1 MTHPHETPPLTA
13 DELRLLTVESR
24 ARALFLYHPT
34 PLFELDPEGR
44 FRHANLAAA
53 RFADLNEQEGKGV
66 HFSRFIAPAHRERV
80 ERNFQRALGG
90 KPSRCAAEVINLTGH
105 HHRVEMDML
114 PIACERGMLGVYVLL
129 HPRQEPV
136 PRPPGDA
143 SAPHDMAAT
152 RLLEAIPLGTALL
165 DLTRQDYPVL
175 GCNQAL
181 CRLLDMP
188 RDVIEGHQLPVLR
201 ERESLAVRQLHTAL
215 ARRQPIRER
224 LTLTRRGGQPLPIQL
239 YLQPLEA
246 ADGDSEAVRQMLAL
260 HVPLHDT
267 DSGSRAMERGLVL

>member
-1 MTHPHETPPLTA
+1 MTDPNDTPPLTA
-13 DELRLLTVESR
+13 TDLRLLTIESR
-24 ARALFLYHPT
+24 AKALFAYHPM

-90 KPSRCAAEVINLTGH
+90 RPSRCEAEVINLASQ
-105 HHRVEMDML
+105 HRQVQLDML
-114 PIACERGMLGVYVLL
+114 PIACERGILGVYVLL
-129 HPRQEPV
+129 TPQPEPV
-136 PRPPGDA
+136 PP
-143 SAPHDMAAT
+143 SAEVTH
-152 RLLEAIPLGTALL
+152 LLEAIPVGTALL
-165 DLTRQDYPVL
+165 DLTQQDYPVRQ
-175 GCNQAL
+175 CNQAL

-188 RDVIEGHQLPVLR
+188 RDVVEGHPLPALR
-201 ERESLAVRQLHTAL
+201 EQESLAVRQLYAAL
-215 ARRQPIRER
+215 ARRQPACER

-239 YLQPLEA
+239 YLQPLEST
-246 ADGDSEAVRQMLAL
+246 DGDSEAVRQMLAL

>member
-1 MTHPHETPPLTA
+1 MTDPNDTPPLTA
-13 DELRLLTVESR
+13 TDLRLLTIESR
-24 ARALFLYHPT
+24 AKALFAYHPM

-66 HFSRFIAPAHRERV
+66 HFSRFINLEYRERV

-129 HPRQEPV
+129 HPRQEPA
-136 PRPPGDA
+136 PRPPGA
-143 SAPHDMAAT
+143 EAA
-152 RLLEAIPLGTALL
+152 RHLLEAIPLGTALL
-165 DLTRQDYPVL
+165 DLTQQDYPVRQ
-175 GCNQAL
+175 CNQAL

-188 RDVIEGHQLPVLR
+188 RDVVEGHPLPALR
-201 ERESLAVRQLHTAL
+201 EQESLAVRQLHAAL
-215 ARRQPIRER
+215 ARRQPASER
-224 LTLTRRGGQPLPIQL
+224 LRLTHHGGKPVMVELCLRPIE
-239 YLQPLEA
+239 PDA
-246 ADGDSEAVRQMLAL
+246 GDTTEVHQMLAL
-260 HVPLHDT
+260 HLPLAESAD
-267 DSGSRAMERGLVL
+267 GSVEGML